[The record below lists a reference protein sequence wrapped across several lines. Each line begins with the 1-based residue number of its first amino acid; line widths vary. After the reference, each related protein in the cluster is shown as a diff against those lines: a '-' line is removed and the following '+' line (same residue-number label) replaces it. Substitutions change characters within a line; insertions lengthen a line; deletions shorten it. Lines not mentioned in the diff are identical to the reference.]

1 MGEFLER
8 INKLSPKRLALLAL
22 ELHEQVEAA
31 KRREHEP
38 IAVIGMGC
46 RFPGGAS
53 DPDSFWDLLVQ
64 GRDAINEVPSD
75 RWDIDAL
82 FDPNPDAPGR
92 IGVRNGGFLDK
103 VDGFDPA
110 FFGIAPREALTMD
123 PQQRLLLEVTWEA
136 LEHAGIPAE
145 RLAGTPTGVFVG
157 ICNSDHFQRLLQRG
171 PNSIDAYLASGN
183 AMSVA
188 AGRISYFLGLQGPSL
203 SVDTACSS
211 SLVALHLACRSLRSR
226 ETNMALCGGVNI
238 MCSPETTIALTK
250 AHMLAPDGRC
260 KTFDAAADGF
270 SRGEGCGV
278 LVLKRLSDAL
288 SSRDRI
294 LAVVRGTAA
303 NQDGRSGGLTVP
315 NGPAQEAVIR
325 SALADAQVE
334 PADISY
340 VEAHGTG
347 TSLGDPIEVRALG
360 RALGV
365 SRQPNDPLLIGSVKT
380 NFGHLESAAGVAG
393 VIKVILSLQHER
405 IPPHLHFREPSPHI
419 AWAEYPVSVSAQGCA
434 WPRGKRSRLAG
445 VSSFGFSGTNA
456 HAVLEEA
463 PIAIAKQSTSE
474 RPLHCVP
481 LSARSETAL
490 VQLAE
495 RYVNVMAGEN
505 DATIGDIAHTA
516 GAGRSHFEQRLA
528 VVAESKKAAAAAL
541 QAFVGGKP
549 HPALHRGAAV
559 PGRPPDVVFLFTGQ
573 GSQYP
578 GMGRRLYETS
588 PVFRNVID
596 QCDALIGADAR
607 GRTLKSVIWSAQED
621 GSLHETQWTQP
632 ALFAVE
638 YGLTQLWRSW
648 GIEPA
653 AVIGHSVG
661 EYVAACV
668 AGVFSLEDGL
678 RLIVERGRLMQSLP
692 SGGLMAALFA
702 PVGDVTAAIKSMTDR
717 VAIASI
723 NGPEH
728 VVISGDAAAVEAV
741 AADFAKRNVRTHRLF
756 VSAASHSPLVGPAMD
771 AMEACARTVEMRAP
785 SIPIA
790 WNVTGGALPSGS
802 IPDPGYWRRHLR
814 EPVKF
819 ADGINHLHQQGYRT
833 FLEVGPHPTLIALA
847 QQCVADEEALFL
859 PSLRREKDDWTEIFQ
874 SLAKLYVHGAPV
886 DWVGVDKPYE
896 NRRISLPTYPFEHRS
911 YWHTPRAVRNF
922 N

>member
-22 ELHEQVEAA
+22 ELHEQLEAA
-31 KRREHEP
+31 KRRDHEP

-64 GRDAINEVPSD
+64 GRDAINKVPND

-92 IGVRNGGFLDK
+92 ISVRHGGFLEK
-103 VDGFDPA
+103 VDGFDAA

-145 RLAGTPTGVFVG
+145 RLARTPTGVFVG

-171 PNSIDAYLASGN
+171 PNLIDAYLASGS

-211 SLVALHLACRSLRSR
+211 SLVALHLACRSLRSG

-288 SSRDRI
+288 SSRDRV

-360 RALGV
+360 RALGI

-405 IPPHLHFREPSPHI
+405 IPPHLHFREPIH
-419 AWAEYPVSVSAQGCA
+419 
-434 WPRGKRSRLAG
+434 
-445 VSSFGFSGTNA
+445 
-456 HAVLEEA
+456 
-463 PIAIAKQSTSE
+463 TS
-474 RPLHCVP
+474 L
-481 LSARSETAL
+481 
-490 VQLAE
+490 
-495 RYVNVMAGEN
+495 
-505 DATIGDIAHTA
+505 
-516 GAGRSHFEQRLA
+516 GR
-528 VVAESKKAAAAAL
+528 
-541 QAFVGGKP
+541 
-549 HPALHRGAAV
+549 
-559 PGRPPDVVFLFTGQ
+559 
-573 GSQYP
+573 
-578 GMGRRLYETS
+578 
-588 PVFRNVID
+588 N
-596 QCDALIGADAR
+596 
-607 GRTLKSVIWSAQED
+607 TL
-621 GSLHETQWTQP
+621 
-632 ALFAVE
+632 
-638 YGLTQLWRSW
+638 
-648 GIEPA
+648 
-653 AVIGHSVG
+653 
-661 EYVAACV
+661 
-668 AGVFSLEDGL
+668 
-678 RLIVERGRLMQSLP
+678 
-692 SGGLMAALFA
+692 
-702 PVGDVTAAIKSMTDR
+702 
-717 VAIASI
+717 
-723 NGPEH
+723 
-728 VVISGDAAAVEAV
+728 
-741 AADFAKRNVRTHRLF
+741 
-756 VSAASHSPLVGPAMD
+756 
-771 AMEACARTVEMRAP
+771 
-785 SIPIA
+785 
-790 WNVTGGALPSGS
+790 
-802 IPDPGYWRRHLR
+802 
-814 EPVKF
+814 
-819 ADGINHLHQQGYRT
+819 
-833 FLEVGPHPTLIALA
+833 
-847 QQCVADEEALFL
+847 
-859 PSLRREKDDWTEIFQ
+859 
-874 SLAKLYVHGAPV
+874 
-886 DWVGVDKPYE
+886 
-896 NRRISLPTYPFEHRS
+896 
-911 YWHTPRAVRNF
+911 
-922 N
+922 